1 MPVSKNRRKKPK
13 KKSTKAARNK
23 TRRVPL
29 SEDAPPVPDRRAMER
44 MMSSLT
50 EAVSL
55 AELAGG
61 KEDALRQAQELMYDA
76 WEMRT
81 ARERIRLAKRA
92 LKLSDFCADAHS
104 QLAEDEAKTL
114 VEARGHHERAVDA
127 GERAIGPQAFERNT
141 GHFWGI
147 LDTRPYMRARQGLA
161 QCLWDTGERNSAI
174 NHLRDMLLLNPN
186 DNQGLRYILASWLL
200 AIRDHDALEKLLAD
214 YDGDGAAEWAFN
226 ETLLALRMGDES
238 RAHSALT
245 VAWKRNPHIPAL
257 LIGAARMPELLE
269 DYYALGSHEEAAF
282 YVLQN
287 KENWL
292 STEGATPW
300 LAKIL
305 RTLPPPERKKRWTGR

>member
-55 AELAGG
+55 AELVG
-61 KEDALRQAQELMYDA
+61 EQENALRQAQELMYDA
-76 WEMRT
+76 WEMRA

-92 LKLSDFCADAHS
+92 LKLSDLCADAHS
-104 QLAEDEAKTL
+104 LLSEDEAKTL
-114 VEARGHHERAVDA
+114 VEARAHYVRAVDA
-127 GERAIGPQAFERNT
+127 GKRAIEPQAF
-141 GHFWGI
+141 
-147 LDTRPYMRARQGLA
+147 
-161 QCLWDTGERNSAI
+161 ERNSAI

-186 DNQGLRYILASWLL
+186 DNQGLRYVLASWLL
-200 AIRDHDALEKLLAD
+200 AIRGHDALEKLLAD

-238 RAHSALT
+238 RAHSALA

-300 LAKIL
+300 LAKNL
-305 RTLPPPERKKRWTGR
+305 RTLPPPEREKRWTGR